1 MTDTHNPDFDPD
13 ADAELNAEAGLDAAP
28 GDDLAHVDAIIA
40 ERDDWKD
47 KALRAVAA
55 AENTKRRAERET
67 NDARA
72 YAIQRFAR
80 DLLGVADNL
89 QRALAAAPSDSED
102 AGVKGLVTGLE
113 MTDKAL
119 LQAFESNGLTRVAP
133 QAGDRF
139 DPNVHQAMAEQPSSE
154 VAGGCVL
161 QTYQPGYVL
170 FGRTI
175 RPAMVVVAAKGSG
188 PQAGYGANG
197 TPDAGASVDTKA

>member
-1 MTDTHNPDFDPD
+1 MTDTHNPDFDPE
-13 ADAELNAEAGLDAAP
+13 AELNAEAGLDATP
-28 GDDLAHVDAIIA
+28 DLDTTVEALIA

-47 KALRAVAA
+47 KALRAVAE

-89 QRALAAAPSDSED
+89 QRALAAAPADSQD

-119 LQAFESNGLTRVAP
+119 LQAFEANGLTRIAP

-188 PQAGYGANG
+188 QPGGYGPNG
-197 TPDAGASVDTKA
+197 AGDAGASVDTKA